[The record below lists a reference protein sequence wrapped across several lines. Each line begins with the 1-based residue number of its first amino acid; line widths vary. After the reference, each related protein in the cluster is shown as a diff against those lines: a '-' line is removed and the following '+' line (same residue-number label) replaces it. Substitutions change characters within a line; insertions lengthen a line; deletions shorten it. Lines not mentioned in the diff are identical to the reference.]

1 MTARP
6 PYAVAPNVFPF
17 PALAALAG
25 RAPLG
30 GPREIAL
37 ACLVGARLASGCMEP
52 AIGTPERTARAA
64 AARSWLG
71 SLNLPPGIR
80 NAVTR
85 VADASAGES
94 PAAVAAALVKVMEV
108 TAGQV
113 DGHARLELQRLTASL
128 DA

>member
-25 RAPLG
+25 KAPLG

-37 ACLVGARLASGCMEP
+37 ACLVGARLASGCIEP
-52 AIGTPERTARAA
+52 VIPAAERGARAA

-85 VADASAGES
+85 VADASTGDS
-94 PAAVAAALVKVMEV
+94 GSAVAAALLKVMEV

-113 DGHARLELQRLTASL
+113 DGHARLELQRLTVSL